1 MKLYKFP
8 IKLKELMTLHNVSQ
22 KQLADDL
29 HTSQPT
35 INRWLKGENE
45 PNLQTLVNICFRLE
59 TTPNYI
65 LGYEDD
71 DNKLPFAIEML
82 AENDK
87 PFLMIPRKDGNFD
100 AISIESLTKYT
111 SEKEQPE
118 EQKKD

>member
-45 PNLQTLVNICFRLE
+45 PSLQMLVSICVRLE

-71 DNKLPFAIEML
+71 DGRLPFGIEMETENKL
-82 AENDK
+82 
-87 PFLMIPRKDGNFD
+87 PFLMIPTKNGTYE
-100 AISIESLTKYT
+100 AYGLEPLTQIA
-111 SEKEQPE
+111 SEKEQTE